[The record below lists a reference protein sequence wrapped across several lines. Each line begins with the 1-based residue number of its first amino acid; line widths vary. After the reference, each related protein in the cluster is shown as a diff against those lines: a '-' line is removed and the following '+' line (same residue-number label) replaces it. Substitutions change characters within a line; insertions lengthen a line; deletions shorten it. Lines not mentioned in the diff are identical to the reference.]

1 MSSAASANITMIK
14 VSAMDKD
21 TTRKVIEQ
29 NQKKIEKI
37 LRQNGVDPE
46 HVPPLSGTY
55 EERSR
60 QRTAEVLSN
69 NQKRI
74 NRIMRKYR

>member
-1 MSSAASANITMIK
+1 
-14 VSAMDKD
+14 MDKD
-21 TTRKVIEQ
+21 TTQKVLEQ

-37 LRQNGVDPE
+37 LRQNGVDPNN
-46 HVPPLSGTY
+46 VPPLTGTA

-69 NQKRI
+69 NQRRI
-74 NRIMRKYR
+74 NKIMRKYR

>member
-1 MSSAASANITMIK
+1 MNKEATQK
-14 VSAMDKD
+14 VMA
-21 TTRKVIEQ
+21 Q
-29 NQKKIEKI
+29 NQKKIDKI

-46 HVPPLSGTY
+46 NVPPLSGTY

-60 QRTAEVLSN
+60 QRTAEVFAN

-74 NRIMRKYR
+74 NKIMRKYR

>member
-1 MSSAASANITMIK
+1 
-14 VSAMDKD
+14 MDKD
-21 TTRKVIEQ
+21 TTQKVLEQ

-37 LRQNGVDPE
+37 LRQNGVDPNN
-46 HVPPLSGTY
+46 VPPLTGNA

-74 NRIMRKYR
+74 NKIMRKYR